1 MRLPPCAGIRRCR
14 KLVMG
19 TEPNKGLSLRT
30 WPDKASKPV
39 SQLPSSKCLK
49 WTPDLTT
56 QVNERRRKKPSTV
69 SFEKQNKEGKSRSRS
84 NRRKEGWSRYDTI
97 LRRRNSRP
105 VHTAHERGMRRAA
118 GNGSLSMPQPF
129 CVEILPD
136 LSFRHYSP

>member
-1 MRLPPCAGIRRCR
+1 MSCG

-19 TEPNKGLSLRT
+19 RTEQGFIVTYVS
-30 WPDKASKPV
+30 DKASKPV
-39 SQLPSSKCLK
+39 SQLPSSKYLK

-97 LRRRNSRP
+97 RYYDGATPVPCTQLTNGECDARPGTGHCRCRN
-105 VHTAHERGMRRAA
+105 
-118 GNGSLSMPQPF
+118 LSASKFQT
-129 CVEILPD
+129 
-136 LSFRHYSP
+136 FRFAITPPALM